1 MSDVKENR
9 VQYQVEPVKGADAK
23 PTKSLEEGHMSSVW
37 SNQSNSQRAIKE
49 HEDGDLALKYL
60 HNNVH
65 DGEKVPP
72 DVQRRIMFKTDVY
85 LFLFMGWC
93 YCLQLADKTL
103 VSGCS
108 VLGIIE
114 DLNMVDNQYDWVTSG
129 FYLGYLV
136 GVLPMV
142 LLMQKFGV
150 ARFSCVAYIAWA
162 VVLTVSAAS
171 QSYAGYMVTRV
182 LMGIL
187 ESVITPAFTTIT
199 AQWFPRREHFS
210 RTLFWFGWDGLGT
223 ILVNAIA
230 YGCYVH
236 RESMD
241 LAPWR
246 ILIII
251 FGLMTLVTS
260 VVFYFHIPDTPA
272 QAWFLTED
280 EREWQVQMIREANSS
295 SGYGTPVIK
304 TYQIT
309 EAVLDPATWLAA
321 MYMILSDV
329 PNGAS
334 TGFSN
339 ILLEGFGFDTTKKS
353 LLMGL
358 PCGALSLVG
367 CLVTG
372 ICSLFFFKNH
382 RMVYAIFHASADV
395 LCFCLMAWGPNRG
408 SQLFGYLATNW
419 TNQIGMP
426 ALMSNIASNTG
437 GFTKM
442 LVVDA
447 IFNASFSAGNIL
459 GPQSVQDKER
469 PTYRTAKATMAG
481 CDAGGLVM
489 MVALMFLNVWRNWR
503 RSKSGKRLPPEI
515 KDPEFADLT
524 DLENPEFRY
533 AL

>member
-1 MSDVKENR
+1 MSDIEKSHI
-9 VQYQVEPVKGADAK
+9 YVEPVKGSDTTSK
-23 PTKSLEEGHMSSVW
+23 RSFEEGHISSVW
-37 SNQSNSQRAIKE
+37 SKHSVSHRAVKE
-49 HEDGDLALKYL
+49 HDKGDIALKYL
-60 HNNVH
+60 HNAH
-65 DGEKVPP
+65 EGQKVPP
-72 DVQRRIMFKTDVY
+72 DVRRRIMFKTDVY

-93 YCLQLADKTL
+93 YCLQMADKT
-103 VSGCS
+103 VSSGSS
-108 VLGIIE
+108 VLGIME
-114 DLNMVDNQYDWVTSG
+114 DLNMEDNDKYDWVTSG

-136 GVLPMV
+136 AVLPMV
-142 LLMQKFGV
+142 LLMQKFGI
-150 ARFSCVAYIAWA
+150 AKFSCAAYVGWA
-162 VVLTVSAAS
+162 VVLTLSAAS

-187 ESVITPAFTTIT
+187 ESVITPAFTILTS
-199 AQWFPRREHFS
+199 QWFPRRQHFS

-236 RESMD
+236 RESMS

-246 ILIII
+246 VLIII
-251 FGLMTLVTS
+251 FGLITVLTS
-260 VVFYFHIPDTPA
+260 IVFYFHIPDTPA

-280 EREWQVQMIREANSS
+280 EREWQVQMIAEENASA
-295 SGYGTPVIK
+295 GYGTPVIK
-304 TYQIT
+304 TYQIK
-309 EAVLDPATWLAA
+309 EALLDPATWLAGL
-321 MYMILSDV
+321 YMILSDV

-339 ILLEGFGFDTTKKS
+339 ILLQGLGFASTEKS

-358 PCGALSLVG
+358 PCGALCLVG
-367 CLVTG
+367 CLITG
-372 ICSLFFFKNH
+372 ICSIFLFKDH
-382 RMVYAIFHASADV
+382 RMVYAIFFAAADV
-395 LCFCLMAWGPNRG
+395 LCYCLMAWGPNQG
-408 SQLFGYLATNW
+408 AQLFGYLATNW

-447 IFNASFSAGNIL
+447 ILNIAYAVGNIV
-459 GPQSVQDKER
+459 GPQAFKASEKPDY
-469 PTYRTAKATMAG
+469 PTGKGTMAG

-489 MVALMFLNVWRNWR
+489 MVALMFLNVWRNKR
-503 RSKSGKRLPPEI
+503 REKSDKKLPPGIEN
-515 KDPEFADLT
+515 PEFADLT